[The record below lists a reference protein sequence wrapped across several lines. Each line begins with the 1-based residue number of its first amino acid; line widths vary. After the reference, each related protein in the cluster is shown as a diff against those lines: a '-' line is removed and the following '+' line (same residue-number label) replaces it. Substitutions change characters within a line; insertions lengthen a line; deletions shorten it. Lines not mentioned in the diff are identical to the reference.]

1 MRAQFPLKQTNGMA
15 MAKPIVSTHLGD
27 LPEILG
33 DTGYLV
39 PSRSPEQLAQKI
51 QWIFEHLDAANAQGI
66 RSRERSVK
74 HYSIATM
81 AAILSDVIAD
91 LQ

>member
-1 MRAQFPLKQTNGMA
+1 MA
-15 MAKPIVSTHLGD
+15 MAKPIVSTHVGD
-27 LPEILG
+27 VPEIIG

-39 PSRSPEQLAQKI
+39 PPNSAEQLAQKI
-51 QWIFEHLDAANAQGI
+51 QWICEHLDVANAQGI

-81 AAILSDVIAD
+81 AAILSDVIPG